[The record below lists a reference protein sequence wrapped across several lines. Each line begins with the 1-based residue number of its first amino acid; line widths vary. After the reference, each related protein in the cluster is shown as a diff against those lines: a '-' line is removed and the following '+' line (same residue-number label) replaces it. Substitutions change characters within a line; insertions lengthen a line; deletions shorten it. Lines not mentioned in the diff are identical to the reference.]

1 MSLNRK
7 IQPSIS
13 LPKKV
18 DLPKVETIVLDNGMK
33 VYAIYSSQEI
43 LKIDFTFEAGKWY
56 EDMNL
61 EADFALPLARE
72 GTISKTSFEI
82 NDYLDFYGASLEEHV
97 YFSNSGFQLFTLSKY
112 TSEVLPLL
120 KEIFTEAIFPEHE
133 FETKVRNKRE
143 RLSQNLAKN
152 DFVANRLFVSSM
164 WGSQHPYGR
173 LTQFEDFDNLK
184 LEAIQ
189 SYYRKHF
196 TASNCFVILS
206 GNYNQSTIN
215 QLNAIFGQS
224 DWIGKHV
231 ESVEHT
237 IYPSPQLE
245 QYEPMK
251 GSVQSSILLG
261 NQSILRSHPDYDAL
275 SVLNTLFGG
284 YFGSRLMSNIREEK
298 GYTYGIY
305 SSLTPYKNGTIFEI
319 SADTDIS
326 YREAV
331 FNEIFSE
338 IERLKTE
345 LVDNEEL
352 QTVKNYMVGRMMRSI
367 DGAFRYA
374 DVWKSLLLF
383 ERDETSL
390 NKYLETISEATSEDM
405 MRLANQYFD
414 TDKMYKIAVG

>member
-7 IQPSIS
+7 IQPSVS
-13 LPKKV
+13 LPTKV
-18 DLPKVETIVLDNGMK
+18 DLPKVDTIVLDNGLK

-56 EDMNL
+56 EDKNL
-61 EADFALPLARE
+61 EADFALRLARE
-72 GTISKTSFEI
+72 GTQSKSSFEI

-120 KEIFTEAIFPEHE
+120 KEILTEAVFPEHE
-133 FETKVRNKRE
+133 FDTILRNKRE

-184 LEAIQ
+184 LETIQ

-206 GNYNQSTIN
+206 GNYNQSTIS
-215 QLNAIFGQS
+215 QLNTIFGQT
-224 DWIGKHV
+224 DWIGKKV
-231 ESVEHT
+231 ELIDHLVL
-237 IYPSPQLE
+237 PSSNFE
-245 QYEPMK
+245 QYETMK
-251 GSVQSSILLG
+251 GSVQSSIMIG
-261 NQSILRSHPDYDAL
+261 NKSILRSHPDYDAL
-275 SVLNTLFGG
+275 TVLNTIFGG

-305 SSLTPYKNGTIFEI
+305 SSLTPYRNGTIFEI

-338 IERLKTE
+338 IQRLKTE
-345 LVDNEEL
+345 LVDSDEL
-352 QTVKNYMVGRMMRSI
+352 QTVKNYMVGKIMRSI

-383 ERDETSL
+383 ERDEASL
-390 NKYLETISEATSEDM
+390 NNYLNTISEVTSEDM
-405 MRLANQYFD
+405 MKFANQYFD
-414 TDKMYKIAVG
+414 TEKMYKIAVG